1 MDGLYWETSPE
12 GGTSRSPWGTDWAR
26 VYVEGRATCSKGAKS
41 DRLEREIIPTD
52 IRMAAMQSYQYVARS
67 VLWNRH
73 LSSTFRT
80 LRSLF
85 KNLSAASFIRPIF
98 RTNMRR
104 SICKKLCRHAPQ
116 DVTDDCSP
124 TASGQCN
131 HSRML
136 ASL

>member
-85 KNLSAASFIRPIF
+85 KNLSPLSPI
-98 RTNMRR
+98 ME
-104 SICKKLCRHAPQ
+104 
-116 DVTDDCSP
+116 
-124 TASGQCN
+124 
-131 HSRML
+131 SRVVRAVRQRYAHRAGAML
-136 ASL
+136 NYATPEGMP